1 MMNSRPSS
9 IVLIFANVI
18 PLVGVLLFDWNVL
31 EILLLYW
38 TESVIIGLINVLR
51 MASCQTDN
59 ILAGLGPFTKG
70 KKIPA
75 DFQQNMPPGA
85 LRAFKFFIIPFFIL
99 HYGGFCYGH
108 LMAVTGFFST
118 AGFQGGARASLAQV
132 WQWDFWIAVTAIGA
146 SHLFSFFNNY
156 IGKDEYKHTSLFLL
170 MQRPYGRIVA
180 MHIAIVFGAGF
191 VMWLGSPL
199 PILMILIVAKTA
211 MDLKLHQKERL
222 KMAAAT

>member
-1 MMNSRPSS
+1 MNSRPSS
-9 IVLIFANVI
+9 IVLILANLI
-18 PLVGVLLFDWNVL
+18 PLAGVLLFEWDVL

-38 TESVIIGLINVLR
+38 TESVVIGLINVLR

-59 ILAGLGPFTKG
+59 ILAGLGQYTTG
-70 KKIPA
+70 KKIPPEL
-75 DFQQNMPPGA
+75 QRNMPPGA
-85 LRAFKFFIIPFFIL
+85 LRAIKFFIIPFFVL

-132 WQWDFWIAVTAIGA
+132 WQWDFWIAVAAIGA

-156 IGKDEYKHTSLFLL
+156 IGKNEYQHTSVFLL

-180 MHIAIVFGAGF
+180 MHIAIVFGAGL

-199 PILMILIVAKTA
+199 PILIILIVAKTT
-211 MDLKLHQKERL
+211 MDMKLHQKERL
-222 KMAAAT
+222 KMAATF

>member
-1 MMNSRPSS
+1 MNSRPSS
-9 IVLIFANVI
+9 IVLILANLI
-18 PLVGVLLFDWNVL
+18 PLLGVLLFDWNVL

-38 TESVIIGLINVLR
+38 TESVVIGLINVLR
-51 MASCQTDN
+51 MAGCQTDN
-59 ILAGLGPFTKG
+59 ILARFGPFTAGRKL
-70 KKIPA
+70 PPEL
-75 DFQQNMPPGA
+75 QQNMPPGA
-85 LRAFKFFIIPFFIL
+85 FRAIKYFIIPFFIL

-118 AGFQGGARASLAQV
+118 TGFQGGASASLAQV
-132 WQWDFWIAVTAIGA
+132 WHWDFWIAVVAIGA

-156 IGKDEYKHTSLFLL
+156 IGKNEYKHTSLFLL

-199 PILMILIVAKTA
+199 PVLIILIVAKTT

-222 KMAAAT
+222 KMAVAI

>member
-1 MMNSRPSS
+1 MNSRPSS
-9 IVLIFANVI
+9 IVLILANLI
-18 PLVGVLLFDWNVL
+18 PLAGVLLFEWNVL

-38 TESVIIGLINVLR
+38 TESVVIGLINVLR

-59 ILAGLGPFTKG
+59 ILAGLGPYMAG
-70 KKIPA
+70 KKIPP
-75 DFQQNMPPGA
+75 DLQRSMPPGA
-85 LRAFKFFIIPFFIL
+85 LRAIKYFIIPFFVL

-132 WQWDFWIAVTAIGA
+132 WQWDFWIAVAAIGA
-146 SHLFSFFNNY
+146 SHLFSFFNNF
-156 IGKDEYKHTSLFLL
+156 IGKNEYKHTSVFLL
-170 MQRPYGRIVA
+170 MQRPYGRIVT
-180 MHIAIVFGAGF
+180 MHIAIVFGAGL

-199 PILMILIVAKTA
+199 PILIILIVAKTT

-222 KMAAAT
+222 KLAATF

>member
-1 MMNSRPSS
+1 MNFRPSS
-9 IVLIFANVI
+9 ISLIFANLI
-18 PLVGVLLFDWNVL
+18 PLLGVLLYDWNVL

-38 TESVIIGLINVLR
+38 TESVVIGLINVLR

-59 ILAGLGPFTKG
+59 ILAGLGAYTTG

-75 DFQQNMPPGA
+75 EFQHQMSPGA
-85 LRAFKFFIIPFFIL
+85 LRAVKFFIIPFFVL

-118 AGFQGGARASLAQV
+118 AGLQGGASASLAQV
-132 WQWDFWIAVTAIGA
+132 WQLDFWIAVAAIGA

-156 IGKDEYKHTSLFLL
+156 LGNGEYKHTSLFLL

-199 PILMILIVAKTA
+199 PILMILIVAKMA
-211 MDLKLHQKERL
+211 MDFKLHQKERL
-222 KMAAAT
+222 KMAVTT

>member
-1 MMNSRPSS
+1 MNFRPSS
-9 IVLIFANVI
+9 IFLIFANLI
-18 PLVGVLLFDWNVL
+18 PLLGVVLYDWNVL

-38 TESVIIGLINVLR
+38 TESVVIGLINVLR

-59 ILAGLGPFTKG
+59 ILAGLGAYTTG

-75 DFQQNMPPGA
+75 EFQHQMSPGA
-85 LRAFKFFIIPFFIL
+85 LRAVKFFIIPFFVL

-118 AGFQGGARASLAQV
+118 AGLQGGASASLAQV
-132 WQWDFWIAVTAIGA
+132 WQLDFWIAVAAIGA

-156 IGKDEYKHTSLFLL
+156 LGNGEYKHTSLFLL

-199 PILMILIVAKTA
+199 PILMILIVAKMA
-211 MDLKLHQKERL
+211 MDFKLHQKERL
-222 KMAAAT
+222 KMAVTT

>member
-1 MMNSRPSS
+1 VNSRPSS
-9 IVLIFANVI
+9 IALILANLI
-18 PLVGVLLFDWNVL
+18 PLAGVLLFEWNVL

-38 TESVIIGLINVLR
+38 TESVVIGLINVLR

-59 ILAGLGPFTKG
+59 ILAGLGQFTVD
-70 KKIPA
+70 KKIPPELQA
-75 DFQQNMPPGA
+75 NVPPGA
-85 LRAFKFFIIPFFIL
+85 MRAIKFFIIPFFVL

-132 WQWDFWIAVTAIGA
+132 WQWDFWIAVAAIGA

-156 IGKDEYKHTSLFLL
+156 IGKNEYKQTSLFLL

-199 PILMILIVAKTA
+199 PILMILIVVKTT
-211 MDLKLHQKERL
+211 MDLKLHQKERV
-222 KMAAAT
+222 KMAATN

>member
-1 MMNSRPSS
+1 MSSRPSS
-9 IVLIFANVI
+9 IFLILANLI
-18 PLVGVLLFDWNVL
+18 PLVGVLLLDWNVL

-38 TESVIIGLINVLR
+38 TESVVIGLINVLR

-59 ILAGLGPFTKG
+59 ILAGLGRFTKG

-75 DFQQNMPPGA
+75 DLQQNMPPGA

-132 WQWDFWIAVTAIGA
+132 WQWDFWIAVAAIGL

-156 IGKDEYKHTSLFLL
+156 IFTY
-170 MQRPYGRIVA
+170 
-180 MHIAIVFGAGF
+180 
-191 VMWLGSPL
+191 
-199 PILMILIVAKTA
+199 
-211 MDLKLHQKERL
+211 
-222 KMAAAT
+222 